1 MKNKKDPHTGSTDS
15 SRHNKHINL
24 HVHESKSQR
33 AFYFEIFTSK
43 YTGTTCEVAVCL
55 NLARLQTIILIMSWQ
70 NRLKKTFAAVELI
83 EMGGWI
89 GRRLAQKHSEL
100 IFNTPICLTVFSEAE
115 GTVTPRNRSGRD
127 IWVVGV
133 QRKVG
138 DVRWQPVRHCNIRL
152 IRPIQTHF
160 KGTVQIYRT
169 NAEGCPGAQTFL

>member
-1 MKNKKDPHTGSTDS
+1 MSILFWNFHFKIHGNYMWSSCLFKSGTFADDNSDNVLTEQVKKDICSGG
-15 SRHNKHINL
+15 
-24 HVHESKSQR
+24 V
-33 AFYFEIFTSK
+33 
-43 YTGTTCEVAVCL
+43 
-55 NLARLQTIILIMSWQ
+55 
-70 NRLKKTFAAVELI
+70 
-83 EMGGWI
+83 MGGWI

-133 QRKVG
+133 QRNGG
-138 DVRWQPVRHCNIRL
+138 DIRWQPVRHCNIRL

-169 NAEGCPGAQTFL
+169 NAEGRPDVSIMGVHLRGC